1 MMMNRTQSLILAQPL
16 INVEASSAYEW
27 CNKSLFNDD
36 QSYNCT
42 SIDNV
47 NRKHNNFT
55 DDNTNE
61 ISFILPVWRQILWSA
76 LFGGMVIV
84 ATSGNLI
91 VVWIVLTTKRMR
103 TVTNY
108 FIVNLSIADAMVS
121 CLNVTFNYIYMLNND
136 WPFGELYCKI
146 SQFIAILTISASVF
160 TLMAISIDRYVAIM
174 RPFKRRR
181 MSKRCNLAIAAAIWV
196 ASAIISSPMLLF
208 FTTGDIFT
216 VDGMRT
222 VCYSEWPDG
231 TTNHSQLEYV
241 YNILF
246 MILTYFLPIISM
258 TITYSRV
265 GFELW
270 GSKAIGEYTPRQVEN
285 IKSKRRIVKMMMVVV
300 LIFAVCWLPF
310 HAYFLLTSC
319 YPTIT
324 ETPFIQEIYLFIY
337 WLAMS
342 NSMYNPIIY
351 CWMNSR
357 FRFGFKMFFRWCP
370 FMRIGPVNLTHQSN
384 MNSRYSCSGSPDN
397 NHTQRTILYTC
408 SRSPKNRSSFQ
419 SESLKQTHELKSLRN
434 CTIYHQP
441 SDGNLMKANVSH
453 TTATWNIFKANNTQL
468 IEEHINNFKVDDS
481 LGLSQE
487 YKKPA

>member
-1 MMMNRTQSLILAQPL
+1 MNWTQSSILAQPL
-16 INVEASSAYEW
+16 INAEASSAYEW
-27 CNKSLFNDD
+27 CNKSLISNDD
-36 QSYNCT
+36 RTYNCNLGD
-42 SIDNV
+42 SV
-47 NRKHNNFT
+47 NKISSNFT
-55 DDNTNE
+55 NHNPADN
-61 ISFILPVWRQILWSA
+61 ISFILPVWRQMLWSL
-76 LFGGMVIV
+76 LFASMVFI

-108 FIVNLSIADAMVS
+108 FIVNLSVADAMVS

-174 RPFKRRR
+174 KPFKRRR
-181 MSKRCNLAIAAAIWV
+181 MSKRCNLAIAAVIWI
-196 ASAIISSPMLLF
+196 ASAIISTPMLLF
-208 FTTGDIFT
+208 FTTSHIFT
-216 VDGMRT
+216 VDGVRT
-222 VCYSEWPDG
+222 VCYPEWPDG
-231 TTNHSQLEYV
+231 TTNHSRLEYI

-258 TITYSRV
+258 TVTYSRV

-319 YPTIT
+319 YPAIT
-324 ETPFIQEIYLFIY
+324 EAPFIQEIYLLIY

-370 FMRIGPVNLTHQSN
+370 FMRIGRESLNDQSN
-384 MNSRYSCSGSPDN
+384 MTSRYSCSGSPDH
-397 NHTQRTILYTC
+397 NHIKRNDTQRTILYTYP
-408 SRSPKNRSSFQ
+408 RSPKSRDRSSFQ
-419 SESLKQTHELKSLRN
+419 SGSLKQAHELRDLKN
-434 CTIYHQP
+434 CNIYH
-441 SDGNLMKANVSH
+441 
-453 TTATWNIFKANNTQL
+453 
-468 IEEHINNFKVDDS
+468 
-481 LGLSQE
+481 
-487 YKKPA
+487 